1 MLHIPHSRPT
11 FSQSF
16 QDAVQAV
23 VASGKLAQGETTKTL
38 EHDIKQLLSIKS
50 VLAVDSGTSA
60 LMLAI
65 RALTHNKIGARVGI
79 PSYTCA
85 SLLFAV
91 KAAGAMPVF
100 MDCTVD
106 LTLDAKQA
114 HNTAK
119 TLDVLVLVHPFGM
132 VEPLAADAFPCSVIE
147 DIAQSVGATLHGKPV
162 GSFADI
168 CIGSHYATKP
178 WGGAYGGFIASHDEV
193 FTSTCQTMINPDV
206 ANLSAAYV
214 GHHQLSN
221 IHAALAT
228 QRLSCSAQ
236 EAKQR
241 KLWAEKYDAAFSNV
255 STATPIHTSTNS
267 TSNHFRYLV
276 RCEHDAELVLGHFH
290 QLGIAASRPVQQ
302 CLHHSQSPSS
312 CPQAEQAWQ
321 SCISIPLLADMNDAE
336 WALMQQGIQTCFH
349 S

>member
-16 QDAVQAV
+16 QDAVQAIV
-23 VASGKLAQGETTKTL
+23 VSGQLAQGETTKTL
-38 EHDIKQLLSIKS
+38 EHDIKPLLNLNN
-50 VLAVDSGTSA
+50 VLAIDSGTSA

-65 RALTHNKIGARVGI
+65 RALTNNKIGARIGI
-79 PSYTCA
+79 STYACA

-91 KAAGAMPVF
+91 KAAGATPVF

-106 LTLDAKQA
+106 LTLDAEQA

-132 VEPLAADAFPCSVIE
+132 IEPLVTDVFPCPVIE
-147 DIAQSVGATLHGKPV
+147 DIAQSAGATLHDKPV
-162 GSFADI
+162 GSFTDV

-178 WGGAYGGFIASHDEV
+178 WGGAYGGFIASQNSGYIH
-193 FTSTCQTMINPDV
+193 TCQTMINPDS
-206 ANLSAAYV
+206 ANLSSEYV

-228 QRLSCSAQ
+228 QRLQSAQ
-236 EAKQR
+236 EDSKRRQH
-241 KLWAEKYDAAFSNV
+241 WAQKYDVLLANT
-255 STATPIHTSTNS
+255 TATPIQSCADS
-267 TSNHFRYLV
+267 SSNAFRYIV
-276 RCEHDAELVLGHFH
+276 RCEQDAGQVIANFR
-290 QLGIAASRPVQQ
+290 QLGIAANRPVQQ
-302 CLHHSQSPSS
+302 CLHHSQPNLS

-321 SCISIPLLADMNDAE
+321 SCVSIPLLADMNDAE